1 MYARRATKRGPQ
13 AGDASDGILRCV
25 YERPTTTLLRLEWG
39 VWHAYCHVHVAW
51 TRGFGWALVSLG
63 RALPWRC
70 QFFIFFFWVWNE
82 PLHLTIGSCGDYGQK
97 STCGI
102 CRDSV
107 VCLQCSG
114 ERQEL
119 I

>member
-63 RALPWRC
+63 RALPWQC
-70 QFFIFFFWVWNE
+70 QFFFFGC
-82 PLHLTIGSCGDYGQK
+82 GS
-97 STCGI
+97 SHSI
-102 CRDSV
+102 
-107 VCLQCSG
+107 LQSARVATMVKRVRAEYDG
-114 ERQEL
+114 TV
-119 I
+119 

>member
-1 MYARRATKRGPQ
+1 MLAMGSYGVCMSGPQ
-13 AGDASDGILRCV
+13 QHS
-25 YERPTTTLLRLEWG
+25 LRLAWG
-39 VWHAYCHVHVAW
+39 VWHAYCHVHDDAW

-63 RALPWRC
+63 RALPWQC
-70 QFFIFFFWVWNE
+70 QFFYFFFWVWIE

-107 VCLQCSG
+107 ACLQCSG